1 MHKFTLII
9 KKMIKP
15 GIAIHPWEY
24 LLDALKSK
32 WWSQTELSEI
42 IWISRFEINDI
53 IKWRRNITPRIAF
66 RLWEAFWNSW
76 STWLNLQNLYDLS
89 ILEQSK
95 EEIEQRKFIRQK
107 VWELAYA

>member
-1 MHKFTLII
+1 
-9 KKMIKP
+9 MIKP

-24 LLDALKSK
+24 LADALKAK
-32 WWSQTELSEI
+32 WRSQTELSEI
-42 IWISRFEINDI
+42 IGISRFEINDI

-76 STWLNLQNLYDLS
+76 STRLNLQNLYDLS
-89 ILEQSK
+89 ILEQNQ
-95 EEIEQRKFIRQK
+95 EEVAQRNFIRQK